1 MMMDQTLEA
10 QPLLPEV
17 GFPHMLSSDYMQQM
31 ILVQVNPGDAFTVPT
46 EGGHIQYIPGPA
58 PVPMLSHN
66 GSVGPLYL
74 PPGYMP
80 QVMEENSMRKMML
93 LPHGALEFHPSLH
106 PPPPPHPH
114 MPPHQHYPAHH
125 HHHAALLPHPT
136 HLFPPEMPPHYIT
149 HHMHALPAIYPEQE
163 LMCPSMAVPSLK
175 SQQEQ
180 LHRRLKEQRS
190 TPVTNGN
197 HNAPSNVPPN
207 TNGVHHNHNHSTPPP
222 PLAKGLPPPPP
233 PPLTATLHNG
243 THIKPPT
250 PSPRAPRHNKLSGR
264 TRATPPSD
272 TESTDVEAGK
282 HKVKEMLSSVSKP
295 TVSGLTCR
303 SAVLTWCPPIPSAT
317 LHRHHHHHH
326 HSSASSS
333 SPSSSS
339 SSSSSSSASDKHP
352 TARTHTPPPLLCY
365 ELALSHSGADGDYR
379 PVYQGKDTTFTLGDL
394 KPATLYYVRVCVACH
409 SIKGSPSEAVTFT
422 TLCAPPDAPPPPR
435 VLVCTKSSV
444 GLQWKAPNDNGARIT
459 AYLLEC
465 CEGRQSSFREVYCGP
480 AKQHKVMRLSPAT
493 RYGFRVAARSTAGT
507 SAFSEVLSCSTVGSA
522 PPAPSPP
529 SLSAAGASWISMTWG
544 CSAPCGL
551 SARDAPNYTLEMEE
565 TEGFQTKYSGQETC
579 YTVKNLERSMSYR
592 FRVSSTN
599 AEGSSQPSA
608 VVEYSTTAD
617 VPGRPSTPRLH
628 TPALPHTIHTSWD
641 APEDDGGSPIMHYV
655 LELSHTDDGWQVVYT
670 GDQLEHVCE
679 GLEPGTWYKLRVY
692 CQSQGGQ
699 SLVSECLSVQTAPVH
714 PGPCRAL
721 CVSGEATP
729 SEITLSWDAPECLRQ
744 SEECVYAVELAD
756 TAEASHRQVYEG
768 LERRCVV
775 GSLLPATRYYF
786 WARAANQAGWGPW
799 SDMLEASTAP
809 GPPEACGPPLLTV
822 RGPTCVAISWEC
834 PPCDGARACEFR
846 VEWGAQDDSLQ
857 VVYQGP
863 SASWEATELTPH
875 TQYSCRVQAVSEA
888 GAGPF
893 GDISRVTTPPSVP
906 AVVECV
912 EEMSVEEAE
921 AKAEGDTETAGAA
934 PSPSRLA
941 VRWKEPCDH
950 GAEITGYNI
959 DLGEQL
965 PLSVERTSH
974 HVLESLQPNT
984 TYRVRVRAVNSIGA
998 GPYSCPLKLR
1008 TLPLPPD
1015 PPTLE
1020 CTVCSPH
1027 TLKLRWGEGP
1037 ARIPTPRGT
1046 QYCLHMQT
1054 GANRLVCVY
1063 SGSSHSFKLQRL
1075 SEATDYHFSIQAM
1088 SSAGKGPLS
1097 PLHTFTTTR
1106 SPPPQLK
1113 APKIEAIQWNMYS
1126 ITWETLQP
1134 MKGDPVLYTLQ
1145 LMRGKEVERL
1155 YRGAATSYTWQGVP
1169 GGADWRVRVCAG
1181 RRRPEGAE
1189 LWGAYSPGT
1198 ALPPVPADAGRDTK
1212 TASSTLSAS
1221 SCSSNSGGQCH
1232 TWWQLSDEHF
1242 ALLVLVVFGVVA
1254 ILFAVLIQ
1262 YLFLSKD

>member
-10 QPLLPEV
+10 PPLLPEV
-17 GFPHMLSSDYMQQM
+17 GFPHMLSSDCMQQM

-74 PPGYMP
+74 PPGYLSP
-80 QVMEENSMRKMML
+80 VIEENGMRKMML
-93 LPHGALEFHPSLH
+93 LPHTLEFHPSL
-106 PPPPPHPH
+106 PPPPPHLPH
-114 MPPHQHYPAHH
+114 YPPPHPAM
-125 HHHAALLPHPT
+125 LPHP
-136 HLFPPEMPPHYIT
+136 HLFTHEMPAHYI
-149 HHMHALPAIYPEQE
+149 HHMHAALPVYPEQE

-175 SQQEQ
+175 AQEQ

-190 TPVTNGN
+190 TPVANGN
-197 HNAPSNVPPN
+197 HNPNPN
-207 TNGVHHNHNHSTPPP
+207 TNGVHHSTPPP
-222 PLAKGLPPPPP
+222 LPKGAPLLA
-233 PPLTATLHNG
+233 LHNG
-243 THIKPPT
+243 HSKPPT
-250 PSPRAPRHNKLSGR
+250 PSPRPPRHNKLSGR

-272 TESTDVEAGK
+272 SESTDVEAGK
-282 HKVKEMLSSVSKP
+282 HKVKDMLSSVSKP
-295 TVSGLTCR
+295 TVSGLTCH
-303 SAVLTWCPPIPSAT
+303 SAVLTWCPPIPSAP
-317 LHRHHHHHH
+317 RN
-326 HSSASSS
+326 ASGT
-333 SPSSSS
+333 
-339 SSSSSSSASDKHP
+339 DKH
-352 TARTHTPPPLLCY
+352 ARTHTPPLLCY
-365 ELALSHSGADGDYR
+365 ELALSQSGTDGDYK

-394 KPATLYYVRVCVACH
+394 KPATFYYVRVCVACH
-409 SIKGSPSEAVTFT
+409 SIKGSPSEAVMFT
-422 TLCAPPDAPPPPR
+422 TLCAPPDTPPPPR

-444 GLQWKAPNDNGARIT
+444 GLQWKAPHDNGARVT

-493 RYGFRVAARSTAGT
+493 RYGFRVAARNSVGT
-507 SAFSEVLSCSTVGSA
+507 SAFSEVLSCCTVGCA
-522 PPAPSPP
+522 PPAPCPP
-529 SLSAAGASWISMTWG
+529 TLSAAGVSWISMHWG
-544 CSAPCGL
+544 APCGL
-551 SARDAPNYTLEMEE
+551 AGRDAPTYTLEMEE
-565 TEGFQTKYSGQETC
+565 TEGFRTKYSGEETC

-592 FRVSSTN
+592 FRVSLTN

-617 VPGRPSTPRLH
+617 PPGRPATPRLH
-628 TPALPHTIHTSWD
+628 TPPLPHRIHTIWD
-641 APEDDGGSPIMHYV
+641 APEDDGGSPIIHYV
-655 LELSHTDDGWQVVYT
+655 LELSHTDDDWEVVYT
-670 GDQLEHVCE
+670 GAQQEHACE
-679 GLEPGTWYKLRVY
+679 DLEPGTWYKLRVY

-699 SLVSECLSVQTAPVH
+699 SQVSQCLSVQTAPVH

-721 CVSGEATP
+721 CVFGEATP
-729 SEITLSWDAPECLRQ
+729 SEITLSWDAPECHRE
-744 SEECVYAVELAD
+744 SDVCVYAVELAD
-756 TAEASHRQVYEG
+756 LAEATHTQVYEG
-768 LERRCVV
+768 SERRCVV
-775 GSLLPATRYYF
+775 GSLLPATRYCF

-799 SDMLEASTAP
+799 SDMFEASTAP
-809 GPPEACGPPLLTV
+809 GPPEACGPPVLTV
-822 RGPTCVAISWEC
+822 RGPTCVAVSWEWPQC
-834 PPCDGARACEFR
+834 NRSKACEFR
-846 VEWGAQDDSLQ
+846 LEWGPQPGSPQ
-857 VVYQGP
+857 VVYHGP
-863 SASWEATELTPH
+863 STFWEITELTPA
-875 TQYSCRVQAVSEA
+875 TEYCCRVQAISEA

-893 GDISRVTTPPSVP
+893 GDITKVTTPPSAP

-912 EEMSVEEAE
+912 EEIPAE
-921 AKAEGDTETAGAA
+921 AVSDVETGAT

-941 VRWKEPCDH
+941 LRWKEPCCH

-965 PLSVERTSH
+965 PLSVGRTNQ

-984 TYRVRVRAVNSIGA
+984 TYRVRVRALNSIGA
-998 GPYSCPLKLR
+998 GPYSCPLRLR

-1037 ARIPTPRGT
+1037 TRIPTPRGT

-1054 GANRLVCVY
+1054 GGNRLVCVY

-1075 SEATDYHFSIQAM
+1075 SEATEYHFSIQAM

-1097 PLHTFTTTR
+1097 PLYTFATTR

-1113 APKIEAIQWNMYS
+1113 APKIEPIQWNMYS
-1126 ITWETLQP
+1126 VTWETLQP

-1155 YRGAATSYTWQGVP
+1155 YRGAATSYTWQVVP
-1169 GGADWRVRVCAG
+1169 GGTDWRVRVCAG

-1189 LWGAYSPGT
+1189 LWGPYSPGT
-1198 ALPPVPADAGRDTK
+1198 ALPPLPVDASRDTK
-1212 TASSTLSAS
+1212 AACSAVSPSSS
-1221 SCSSNSGGQCH
+1221 SGGKCH
-1232 TWWQLSDEHF
+1232 TRWQLSDEHF